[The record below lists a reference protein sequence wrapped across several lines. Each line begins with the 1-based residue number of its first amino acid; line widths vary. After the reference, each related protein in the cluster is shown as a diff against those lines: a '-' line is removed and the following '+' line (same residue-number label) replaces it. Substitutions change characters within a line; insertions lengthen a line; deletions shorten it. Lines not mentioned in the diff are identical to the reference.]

1 MPLYCGKLTLT
12 LDTPRIMGVLNI
24 TPDSFSDGGELYSN
38 GQPKLDAALA
48 RAEQM
53 IEAGASILDVGGE
66 STRPNAKAVS
76 VQEEIGRVLPVIEAL
91 ARRLSVVISIDSSR
105 PEVMAAAAQ
114 AGAGLIND
122 VRALQEPR
130 ALEVAADTGL
140 PVVLM
145 HMQGEPTNMQKAPTY
160 KDITAEVMDF
170 LAMRKKVAIKAGIK
184 AENIILDPG
193 IGFGKTLEHNLQLM
207 AHLSQMHELGSPL
220 LLGIS
225 RKSTIGAITN
235 RPESDR
241 LAGSLAGALA
251 GVHANVQIIRVHDV
265 AATTD
270 AIKVWQAIWQ
280 AK

>member
-12 LDTPRIMGVLNI
+12 LDTPKIMGVLNI

-122 VRALQEPR
+122 VRALQEPN
-130 ALEVAADTGL
+130 ALEVAAGTGL

-145 HMQGEPTNMQKAPTY
+145 HMQGEPTNMQKAPAY

-235 RPESDR
+235 RPASDR